1 MLKEVLKILENDP
14 RVPIKEIATM
24 LSTSPAEISKLIK
37 QAEADRIILKYKAV
51 INWDKVVDEQVWA
64 LIEVKVTPAP
74 EAGFD
79 PAAERITNFPQ
90 VDSVY
95 LASGNYDLLL
105 VVSGKSEHEVGD
117 FVSQKLSHVPG
128 VQSTVT
134 HFVMKRYKEDG
145 EILEGKA
152 GETRQPVIL

>member
-1 MLKEVLKILENDP
+1 MLKDILKVLEDDARTTTKQ
-14 RVPIKEIATM
+14 IATM
-24 LSTSPAEISKLIK
+24 TGTTADEVTRLIK
-37 QAEADRIILKYKAV
+37 QAEKDRIILKYRTV
-51 INWDKVVDEQVWA
+51 INWDKVEEGRVWA

-105 VVSGKSEHEVGD
+105 IVSGKNEHEVGD
-117 FVSQKLSHVPG
+117 FVSQKLSHIPG

-145 EILEGKA
+145 EILEGKT

>member
-1 MLKEVLKILENDP
+1 MLKEVLKILENDS
-14 RVPIKEIATM
+14 RISVKEIATM
-24 LSTSPAEISKLIK
+24 LSTSPAEITRLIK
-37 QAEADRIILKYKAV
+37 EAETNRTILKYKAI
-51 INWDKVVDEQVWA
+51 INWDKVESKQVWA

-79 PAAERITNFPQ
+79 PAAERIATFPQ

-95 LASGNYDLLL
+95 LASGNYDLL
-105 VVSGKSEHEVGD
+105 VIVSGKTEHEIGD
-117 FVSQKLSHVPG
+117 FVSQKLSHIPG

-145 EILEGKA
+145 EVLDGQA
-152 GETRQPVIL
+152 TQSRQPMVL